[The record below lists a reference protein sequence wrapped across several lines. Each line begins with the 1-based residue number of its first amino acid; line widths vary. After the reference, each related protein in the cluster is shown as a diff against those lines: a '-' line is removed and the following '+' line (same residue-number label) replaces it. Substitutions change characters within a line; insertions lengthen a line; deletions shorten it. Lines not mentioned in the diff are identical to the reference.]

1 MKIKDFNYKIDLDID
16 KELKLKRLPPESI
29 YEILLEGV
37 SYVDKYYNEIYK
49 EAIIKQ
55 FKHRWFKHRESP
67 QMSHLYW
74 LALNKKI
81 IEKIEHEAI
90 LTFLAIMVLQ
100 FLTIVISFVISYFLE
115 PAIKNALGASV
126 GKVELWHVVLAQ
138 AIVVAIIF
146 KCLDSLINKIKKRI
160 YWKIITKYY
169 PLVKERMPQ
178 LFKSEE

>member
-1 MKIKDFNYKIDLDID
+1 MEIKDFNYKIDLDID

-55 FKHRWFKHRESP
+55 FKHRESP

-81 IEKIEHEAI
+81 IEKIENEAI
-90 LTFLAIMVLQ
+90 LTYLAIMVLQ
-100 FLTIVISFVISYFLE
+100 FLTIVISFAISYFLE

-146 KCLDSLINKIKKRI
+146 KCLDSLINKIKERI
-160 YWKIITKYY
+160 YWKIIAKYY
-169 PLVKERMPQ
+169 PLVKERIPQ